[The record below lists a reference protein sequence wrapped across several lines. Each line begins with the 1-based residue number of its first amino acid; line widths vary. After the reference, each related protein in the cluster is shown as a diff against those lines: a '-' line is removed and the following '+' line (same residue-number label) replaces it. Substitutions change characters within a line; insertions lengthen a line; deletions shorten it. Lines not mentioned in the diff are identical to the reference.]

1 MIHFA
6 FGLFVMAKNME
17 DALTVVAGSLIDSIV
32 HPPVAF
38 WKSVPFVVG
47 VAFVAG
53 FDIDAIFVAPGEK

>member
-17 DALTVVAGSLIDSIV
+17 DALNDVVGSLIDYFV
-32 HPPVAF
+32 HPRVVF